1 MVEQAD
7 LLLEHVRVVL
17 EVVLVSDVLF
27 LDSLNVE
34 EVVLT
39 VGQDLGGV
47 VEVDADHVVAQD
59 VADPVLRGVVDPFFD
74 GDVAALGLDY

>member
-1 MVEQAD
+1 M
-7 LLLEHVRVVL
+7 VL

-39 VGQDLGGV
+39 VRQDLGRV

-59 VADPVLRGVVDPFFD
+59 VADPVLRGVVDPLFD